1 MSETTLTKA
10 DDIDYIKT
18 EAITFEVHSFYDDKT
33 TLDELIK
40 NYLRRNAE
48 NVLRQLDNN

>member
-1 MSETTLTKA
+1 MSEAIITKG
-10 DDIDYIKT
+10 DEVDYIKT
-18 EAITFEVHSFYDDKT
+18 ETITYEVHSFFDGDI

-40 NYLRRNAE
+40 NALRRDAE